1 MHDLTRC
8 VQHPTVSHDGFSSLA
23 VPTFRASTIVYS
35 DPQAFAHRAERGL
48 DGYTYGL
55 HGTPTTRTLEAQLT
69 ALHGGERTVLVPSG
83 QAAVAVTMIAVLK
96 PGDKVLIPDHVYPPV
111 RDLCANYLA
120 SRGISYA
127 V

>member
-83 QAAVAVTMIAVLK
+83 QAAVAVTMIAVL
-96 PGDKVLIPDHVYPPV
+96 
-111 RDLCANYLA
+111 
-120 SRGISYA
+120 
-127 V
+127 